1 VHGFFILCL
10 QVFTSCMGE
19 LTMMKRQFDLLRRRP
34 LMDFSFPHYAGGA
47 IWALHFQHR
56 LTRPMALLVHATPY
70 LLESNHGPNLGVQ
83 YNLIITS
90 IEQVGTYYLPD
101 MYLCI
106 MAPSVKV
113 NSIFLY
119 KNHNTCIIS
128 SKSKYLKVF
137 TFRGKHNKQL
147 IALYNDSVLLGRLK
161 LQTKNF
167 HYQI

>member
-1 VHGFFILCL
+1 
-10 QVFTSCMGE
+10 
-19 LTMMKRQFDLLRRRP
+19 MMKRQFDLLRRRP

-90 IEQVGTYYLPD
+90 IEQVGAYYLPD
-101 MYLCI
+101 MYVP
-106 MAPSVKV
+106 MHHGPEGEGHFTF
-113 NSIFLY
+113 FLY

-128 SKSKYLKVF
+128 SKSKYLNSF
-137 TFRGKHNKQL
+137 TFGGKHNKQF
-147 IALYNDSVLLGRLK
+147 IAL
-161 LQTKNF
+161 
-167 HYQI
+167 